1 MRSEVVPGREPEVH
15 AAGCVVWRR
24 GPTGVE
30 VLVVHRPRYD
40 DWSLPKGKREPG
52 ETDEECARR
61 ELFEETGLT
70 GELGPEVGQVH
81 YTDHRGRAKQ
91 VRYWSVH
98 VETAAFVPND
108 EVDDV
113 RWLSPDAAAT
123 LLTYEH
129 DRRFPLLVG

>member
-129 DRRFPLLVG
+129 DRRFPALVG

>member
-1 MRSEVVPGREPEVH
+1 MRADVVPGREPEVH

-24 GPTGVE
+24 VPAGVE

-129 DRRFPLLVG
+129 DRRFPALVG